1 MDIGLGNHR
10 KAIVSLAA
18 LVAGLT
24 GVTACGGAENSA
36 KTADSAGI
44 TEETDSTEAID
55 DGSEDDVLKFDEE
68 AAEIVL
74 ERSRRKAVHCS
85 SVAPETP
92 QTEGEVYVTFDG
104 PKGRSVEVK
113 LSVDFQVGSDQG
125 QQCIKNAF
133 MGEYI
138 PPFEG
143 NKTITYKL
151 DLSKKD

>member
-1 MDIGLGNHR
+1 MGTR
-10 KAIVSLAA
+10 CPRPVSP
-18 LVAGLT
+18 V
-24 GVTACGGAENSA
+24 VYS
-36 KTADSAGI
+36 KTPDPGELSQRYSSKLK
-44 TEETDSTEAID
+44 TLR
-55 DGSEDDVLKFDEE
+55 SEDDVLKFDEE

-125 QQCIKNAF
+125 QRCIKNAF

-143 NKTITYKL
+143 TKTITYKL

>member
-1 MDIGLGNHR
+1 MDIGLGNHV
-10 KAIVSLAA
+10 KVVVSLAA
-18 LVAGLT
+18 LVAG
-24 GVTACGGAENSA
+24 VAAVAACGGPDKVA
-36 KTADSAGI
+36 KTADDVAA
-44 TEETDSTEAID
+44 TDEADSTEAID

-68 AAEIVL
+68 AAKIVL
-74 ERSRRKAVHCS
+74 ERSRRKAANCS
-85 SVAPETP
+85 TVAPETP

-143 NKTITYKL
+143 SKTVTYKL

>member
-1 MDIGLGNHR
+1 MDIGLGNHL
-10 KAIVSLAA
+10 KAVVSLAA
-18 LVAGLT
+18 LVAGLAA
-24 GVTACGGAENSA
+24 VTACGGPDKAA
-36 KTADSAGI
+36 KTADDAGA
-44 TEETDSTEAID
+44 TEETDSTEEID
-55 DGSEDDVLKFDEE
+55 DGAEDDVLKFDEE
-68 AAEIVL
+68 AAKIVL
-74 ERSRRKAVHCS
+74 ERSRRKAVNCAT
-85 SVAPETP
+85 VAPETP

-143 NKTITYKL
+143 SKTVTYKL